1 MSCVRP
7 APFGHVDGPTGRPSA
22 ESQSVHVVFYL
33 PVDFE
38 DAMKLVLSGCS
49 FGVVDRET
57 KLPVEALG
65 DVQLTVFNQRLIDSG
80 RRLIRESRS
89 PILQP

>member
-1 MSCVRP
+1 
-7 APFGHVDGPTGRPSA
+7 
-22 ESQSVHVVFYL
+22 
-33 PVDFE
+33 
-38 DAMKLVLSGCS
+38 MKLVLSGCS